1 MIASRQIRCLVEGGL
16 IMKSKTKLVLALMGG
31 AAVLALTV
39 GLAAFGFT
47 STARANDATEQPGIS
62 HRGGPRPFAGMPGQE
77 DTFLADALGI
87 SVEELQ
93 SAQTAA
99 YEAAI
104 DQALS
109 DGLITQAQ
117 ADQLKSGTGLGRG
130 ERGFAAGFVFGADS
144 AIDHDS
150 LLADALGISVDELSA
165 AREQA
170 QSARLAQ
177 AVADGVITQEMADQ
191 MAARQAL
198 QAYIDPQAIMAEAI
212 GISEDTLQTYRDEGL
227 SLIDILDQAGLT
239 ASEFVAA
246 QQAAYEAAIQN
257 AVNDGVITQAQ
268 ADQAILAGGLGRFGG
283 HGGRGGFGIRPDRG
297 DFPGMQNLPT
307 APGGTTA
314 PTATDTS
321 L

>member
-1 MIASRQIRCLVEGGL
+1 
-16 IMKSKTKLVLALMGG
+16 MKSKSKLALVLMGG

-47 STARANDATEQPGIS
+47 STARANDAIGQPEIS
-62 HRGGPRPFAGMPGQE
+62 HRSGPQPFPGMAGQE
-77 DTFLADALGI
+77 DTFLADVLGI

-109 DGLITQAQ
+109 DGLITLAQ
-117 ADQLKSGTGLGRG
+117 ADQLKNGTGLGRG
-130 ERGFAAGFVFGADS
+130 ERGFAAGFVFGPDS
-144 AIDHDS
+144 EIDLTS
-150 LLADALGISVDELSA
+150 LLADALSISVDELSA

-170 QSARLAQ
+170 QSARIAQ
-177 AVADGVITQEMADQ
+177 AVADGVITQEKADQ

-198 QAYIDPQAIMAEAI
+198 QAYIDPQAIMAEAL

-227 SLIDILDQAGLT
+227 SLIDILGQVGLT
-239 ASEFVAA
+239 PSEFVGA
-246 QQAAYEAAIQN
+246 QQAAYEAVLQQ
-257 AVNDGVITQAQ
+257 AVLDGVITQEQ
-268 ADQAILAGGLGRFGG
+268 ADQATLAAALGRFGA
-283 HGGRGGFGIRPDRG
+283 HGGRGGFGIRPERG
-297 DFPGMQNLPT
+297 LFPGMQHMPT
-307 APGGTTA
+307 TPA
-314 PTATDTS
+314 ATDTS